1 MSRRNRRNSI
11 KLKHILPVFS
21 LFFLDDSEEEAN
33 ETKKERILNI
43 IEHEFDLELLLKYR
57 EMRILEH
64 ELERGKDLKEL
75 LEKLI
80 LNGK

>member
-1 MSRRNRRNSI
+1 MIFYIN
-11 KLKHILPVFS
+11 
-21 LFFLDDSEEEAN
+21 FLDDYDEETN
-33 ETKKERILNI
+33 KSKKERILDI

-64 ELERGKDLKEL
+64 EIERGNDLKEL

-80 LNGK
+80 LNGKLLN

>member
-11 KLKHILPVFS
+11 KLKPILPVFS
-21 LFFLDDSEEEAN
+21 LLFLDDSEEEAN